1 MKKYESDNKLV
12 KKEYGKIYAISTSLD
27 MSKALKDTEIF
38 RFNLHGA
45 NVRLRELINEYPQ
58 NDIVKISKKVLS
70 TSRIREAIFL
80 VPSANSGYLWGISLY
95 ESKSAA
101 EQKLSRTANKESYT
115 ELLGLTV
122 YTNMTKAEQRTK

>member
-1 MKKYESDNKLV
+1 MSSKNNNKLV

-27 MSKALKDTEIF
+27 MSKALRNAEIF

-70 TSRIREAIFL
+70 SSRIREAIFL
-80 VPSANSGYLWGISLY
+80 IPSANSGYLWGLSLH

-101 EQKLSRTANKESYT
+101 EQKLSRSAGKESFT
-115 ELLGLTV
+115 ELLELTV